1 MTSTRLLSALL
12 CLALAPACSSDD
24 SVSSDAQA
32 RRAYLGLDKSIGKSI
47 ALGFDGFNT
56 SSSANISPQM
66 TAGDAGG
73 MLVITGQVDHGSSA
87 NKNMRLYVGM
97 TAYTDGIFK
106 DGDTDVA
113 ITYATDT
120 TQTAQPF
127 LSMMLSGIPTG
138 TVTGTLVG
146 TYHMTGDLA
155 DDAMLNLSFTGQLQA
170 GANNTV
176 ERKPGTTM
184 VTGTATSGAGTYN
197 VMVTL

>member
-1 MTSTRLLSALL
+1 MRIIFLLL
-12 CLALAPACSSDD
+12 CIAPACSSDNT
-24 SVSSDAQA
+24 VSSDEQA

-47 ALGFDGFNT
+47 TLGFDGFN
-56 SSSANISPQM
+56 SSTNANISPQ
-66 TAGDAGG
+66 TSVGDGGG
-73 MLVITGQVDHGSSA
+73 MLVITGQVDHGASA

-97 TAYTDGIFK
+97 TDYTDGKFTV
-106 DGDTDVA
+106 DGADIS

-120 TQTAQPF
+120 AQASQPY

-138 TVTGTLVG
+138 TIAGSLAG

-155 DDAMLNLSFTGQLQA
+155 DDATLNLTFTGHLQA

-176 ERKPGTTM
+176 ERVVGSTV
-184 VTGTATSGAGTYN
+184 VTGTATASNGTYN